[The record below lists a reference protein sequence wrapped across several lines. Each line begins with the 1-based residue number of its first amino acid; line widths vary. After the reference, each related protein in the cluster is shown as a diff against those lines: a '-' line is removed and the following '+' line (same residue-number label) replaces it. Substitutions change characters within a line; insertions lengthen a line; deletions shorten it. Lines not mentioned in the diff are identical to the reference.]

1 MSLPKLPSLDDP
13 CGKHFVYRDF
23 VECSQTWQSLNLN
36 NVPESRETYEAL
48 KRLAV
53 LVLDPVWEFF
63 GAITL
68 TYGVA
73 TRRLIKEIRHDV
85 APKIDQHSSYEKSAA
100 GKVICSRGGASC
112 DFLVEGVDSLA
123 AAQWVVGH
131 TSFDRLY
138 YYGADRPIHV
148 SATDEPI
155 GQCVIVSRDQESRR
169 VLPTVISN
177 KKFLALP
184 AEEHGEEK

>member
-23 VECSQTWQSLNLN
+23 VECSESWRSLDLDNI
-36 NVPESRETYEAL
+36 PERPETYAAL
-48 KRLAV
+48 QRLAT
-53 LVLDPVWEFF
+53 LILDPVSERF
-63 GAITL
+63 GPIDL

-73 TRRLIKEIRHDV
+73 TRQLIKVIRRDV
-85 APKIDQHSSYEKSAA
+85 SPRIDQHSSYEQSAT
-100 GKVICSRGGASC
+100 GKIICSRGGAAC
-112 DFLVEGVDSLA
+112 DFVAKGVDSMVV
-123 AAQWVVGH
+123 AQWIVGH

-155 GQCVIVSRDQESRR
+155 GQCVIIRQEQDSRR

-177 KKFLALP
+177 EKFLALR
-184 AEEHGEEK
+184 A